1 MSLAIAVPAHGFTA
15 AHTVT
20 FFENTSSSDP
30 VTALQTANSTQPLT
44 LIQNL
49 SPSFSDAGSSFSGW
63 NTSASGD
70 GVAYADGSAYS
81 FTADIGLYAQWIPI
95 PIVHT
100 VTFFENATPSDSL
113 TAIQIG
119 SSAQSLTLLQN
130 MSPAFS
136 NLGYTFVGWN
146 SSANGT
152 GIPYADG
159 ATYSFGADFGLY
171 AQWALI
177 PIVHT
182 VTFFENSSAQ
192 DAVDAQMSAS
202 APTPLTTFTN
212 LDPSFSDP
220 GLSFSGWNTK
230 SDGSGTSYE
239 NGSTYSFNADIGLYA
254 QWVAIVVSHTVTF
267 SENDNSSDSVVSFA
281 TNSSITPLTSFANLL
296 PTFDNPG
303 HVFTGWNTSAAGD
316 GVAYVDGEDY
326 SFAANMVLYAQWAAV
341 ETVHTVTFNE
351 NDSSSDLVDSI
362 MSESSATPLTLF
374 ANLTPAFV
382 NVSHSFTGWNTAADG
397 DGISYPDGYL
407 FSFNSSLELYAQWS
421 SIALDTF
428 SFNVNGGSGTLT
440 PISVAPG
447 QTVLI
452 PGQSGMIRAGFVLTK
467 WSTNADG
474 SGSTY
479 EIGEV
484 VTATQSQLLFAQW
497 SGHKPATLFGAIGT
511 FKSGSSSLS
520 QALKSQINRVA
531 LTIKLRKYLKI
542 DLFGYSAAT
551 GLKSL
556 NISLSRD
563 RAETVATYLRL
574 RLRLLKVRGVI
585 VSSSGQGAIAGQS
598 SNEYS
603 RVEVF
608 GV

>member
-1 MSLAIAVPAHGFTA
+1 MSLAISVPAHGFTA

-30 VTALQTANSTQPLT
+30 VTAVQTANSTQSLT
-44 LIQNL
+44 LLQNL

-70 GVAYADGSAYS
+70 GIAYADGSAYS
-81 FTADIGLYAQWIPI
+81 FDADVGLYAQWIPI

-113 TAIQIG
+113 TAIEIG
-119 SSAQSLTLLQN
+119 SSAQSLTPVQN
-130 MSPAFS
+130 MSPSFS
-136 NLGYTFVGWN
+136 NEGYTFIGWN

-152 GIPYADG
+152 GTPYADG
-159 ATYSFGADFGLY
+159 STYSFDADFGLY

-177 PIVHT
+177 PVVHT
-182 VTFFENSSAQ
+182 VTLFENASSL
-192 DAVDAQMSAS
+192 DSVDTHVSAS
-202 APTPLTTFTN
+202 APTPLTSFDN
-212 LDPSFSDP
+212 LEPSFSDP
-220 GLSFSGWNTK
+220 GFSFTGWNTK
-230 SDGSGTSYE
+230 ADGSGLPYE

-254 QWVAIVVSHTVTF
+254 QWVATTVSHTVTF
-267 SENDNSSDSVVSFA
+267 SENDDSSDSVVSIA
-281 TNSSITPLTSFANLL
+281 TNSSIAPLPLFADFL
-296 PTFDNPG
+296 PTFENPG
-303 HVFTGWNTSAAGD
+303 HVFIGWNTSAAGN

-326 SFAANMVLYAQWAAV
+326 SFSANIVLYAQWEAIA
-341 ETVHTVTFNE
+341 TFHTVTFNE
-351 NDSSSDLVDSI
+351 NDSESDVVNSV
-362 MSESSATPLTLF
+362 MSESAATPLTLF
-374 ANLTPAFV
+374 ANLKPAFA
-382 NVSHSFTGWNTAADG
+382 NVSHSFLGWNTLADG
-397 DGISYPDGYL
+397 DGISYADGAQFL
-407 FSFNSSLELYAQWS
+407 FNSDLELYAQWR
-421 SIALDTF
+421 SITLDTF
-428 SFNVNGGSGTLT
+428 SFNVNGGSGTLASM
-440 PISVAPG
+440 SVSPG
-447 QTVLI
+447 QTILI
-452 PGQSGMIRAGFVLTK
+452 PGQVGMFRAGFVLTK
-467 WSTNADG
+467 WNTNANG
-474 SGSTY
+474 SGTTY
-479 EIGEV
+479 TIGEE

-520 QALKSQINRVA
+520 AALKGQINRVA
-531 LTIKLRKYLKI
+531 ITIRSRKYLKI

-563 RAETVATYLRL
+563 RARNVEAYLRN

-585 VSSSGQGAIAGQS
+585 ISSSGQGAIAGQS